1 MCITYTVYI
10 YILHSNYQHQ
20 LCIPW
25 VARLCLTVVSCWKCL
40 YTLITPQAFTCARTR
55 KESISCRST
64 ASAKIIIII
73 IIIIVIIKIIKIII
87 IIIIIIIITVLDLLS
102 FQGKVQ
108 KKNAGKDVYQRMN
121 LLMNEWMKEG
131 RMEERKKYE
140 RMPCEMDD
148 LLNNW
153 CQYWFWSSSQLWSA
167 GCTCLALNKSRCS
180 LSTSSLSWERD
191 HSLWSLTPLF
201 DDFSADLTFEWFS
214 NLLSI
219 RWPAQTV
226 EGFRKTLPSICF
238 RKHKSQWSK
247 SDFSSTTDNTK
258 AATDLRSRNH
268 RCFSRPWHSSWHCR
282 TMGVS

>member
-1 MCITYTVYI
+1 
-10 YILHSNYQHQ
+10 
-20 LCIPW
+20 
-25 VARLCLTVVSCWKCL
+25 
-40 YTLITPQAFTCARTR
+40 
-55 KESISCRST
+55 
-64 ASAKIIIII
+64 
-73 IIIIVIIKIIKIII
+73 
-87 IIIIIIIITVLDLLS
+87 
-102 FQGKVQ
+102 
-108 KKNAGKDVYQRMN
+108 
-121 LLMNEWMKEG
+121 
-131 RMEERKKYE
+131 
-140 RMPCEMDD
+140 MDD

-238 RKHKSQWSK
+238 RKHESQWSK
-247 SDFSSTTDNTK
+247 SDN
-258 AATDLRSRNH
+258 LH
-268 RCFSRPWHSSWHCR
+268 RQRIIPRQPLTFEVEIIDASQGLDSSSWHCR
-282 TMGVS
+282 TMGVSKSYGASFWCPSDIILICTKKWLLCMTSLPYKLVCSQNQLLSQIDCSLEKVSSVKLDITNSRNIL